1 MKRIFV
7 RYVSHEIRTPLNVS
21 ILGLKCLEDELRGES
36 TTTASTTMD
45 LGLPPTTSLS
55 PSAVVPFQK
64 KGYVSESI
72 SDVLDDVKISCA
84 MAVEILNDLLLY
96 EKIDDGIFSIAT
108 THMPV
113 KALVEEA
120 EKMFRMQARAA
131 NVEFVLDLQDKLLD
145 TAFVDVDKGKLHQ
158 VLRNLVTNA
167 IKFTSANGEVRLTC
181 RVLQEEENVPLESS
195 TGVATAEGCIAQPHF
210 VPLLQ
215 RHERGRVSRSDSFS
229 SMGSSDFSQAY
240 SQSSRGNLIHFA
252 TLEHDALPY
261 GSANATSSLAGAA
274 SITAQSVGTS
284 SSSSRSGP
292 QPLSSSPYVMN
303 QWPSVLHRQYD
314 VSEIIDPVSA
324 KYSSHQRRKRP
335 RWDDDTK
342 AVSAPPHVASEDDD
356 AAPVVEEVLP
366 PVVRKFVRIAV
377 QDTGPGI
384 SAEDQSQLFHEFIQ
398 VKADKLQNGQGSGLG
413 LWIAANIMKMHGGR
427 IGVMSEGEG
436 KGSTFLIDIPLV
448 EEEDTSERLDERA
461 AVDDEMLPNKRPRLA
476 VSHDP
481 EDDHTPS
488 SLSLRG
494 GQRSSALASPELLD
508 VNPLMVPHGSR
519 ATMVHDSSAGNKEAM
534 ACTQPRRLLKDIN
547 VLIVDD
553 VPSNRK
559 VVRRLLRDKFGSIDE
574 AENGQVAVNKVHDAI
589 EQGKPFDLILMDF
602 MMPVMNGLDATRL
615 IQARC
620 HGNTPHDVLVIG
632 VTGNGLEADIAA
644 FKEAGAD
651 EVMLKPLDYPTF
663 LEHLYKYGYDV
674 TLATRP

>member
-1 MKRIFV
+1 MSSQQALKTKQVFV
-7 RYVSHEIRTPLNVS
+7 RYVSHEIRTPLNIAVLGMDYLEEKLNLADEQKGAIGDTMEEIKLSCS
-21 ILGLKCLEDELRGES
+21 I
-36 TTTASTTMD
+36 
-45 LGLPPTTSLS
+45 
-55 PSAVVPFQK
+55 
-64 KGYVSESI
+64 
-72 SDVLDDVKISCA
+72 
-84 MAVEILNDLLLY
+84 AVEILNDFLLY
-96 EKIDDGIFSIAT
+96 EKMDDGIFNLSLSRVFFAPIIDES
-108 THMPV
+108 H
-113 KALVEEA
+113 KL
-120 EKMFRMQARAA
+120 F
-131 NVEFVLDLQDKLLD
+131 DLQAKSANISFTTDLKCPYVRHTEIL
-145 TAFVDVDKGKLHQ
+145 VDRKKFYQ
-158 VLRNLVTNA
+158 VLRNLLSNA
-167 IKFTSANGEVRLTC
+167 IKFTPEGGTVTLTAYVVNVAEKSAGYPEGDTSWWQMLDGHPIYFAAEVPRYSAAADSAVST
-181 RVLQEEENVPLESS
+181 SS
-195 TGVATAEGCIAQPHF
+195 TPHATTSSQGNHDKGSGMLASKASFTGAFQPPQESLTISTSPA
-210 VPLLQ
+210 VPDL
-215 RHERGRVSRSDSFS
+215 SN
-229 SMGSSDFSQAY
+229 SQ
-240 SQSSRGNLIHFA
+240 
-252 TLEHDALPY
+252 
-261 GSANATSSLAGAA
+261 ATSS
-274 SITAQSVGTS
+274 SMTMVF
-284 SSSSRSGP
+284 
-292 QPLSSSPYVMN
+292 
-303 QWPSVLHRQYD
+303 D
-314 VSEIIDPVSA
+314 VPKIDDCPAFLRIIVS
-324 KYSSHQRRKRP
+324 
-335 RWDDDTK
+335 
-342 AVSAPPHVASEDDD
+342 
-356 AAPVVEEVLP
+356 
-366 PVVRKFVRIAV
+366 
-377 QDTGPGI
+377 DTGAGI
-384 SAEDQSQLFHEFIQ
+384 DVADQKNLFHQFIQ
-398 VKADKLQNGQGSGLG
+398 VRPDKLQQGQGSGLG

-461 AVDDEMLPNKRPRLA
+461 AVDDVMLPNKRPRLA

-494 GQRSSALASPELLD
+494 GHQSSALASPELLD
-508 VNPLMVPHGSR
+508 VNPLPVPHGSR
-519 ATMVHDSSAGNKEAM
+519 ATMIHHSSAGNKEAM

-663 LEHLYKYGYDV
+663 LKHLYKYGYDV
-674 TLATRP
+674 TLTTRP

>member
-1 MKRIFV
+1 MTIRQAGNTLLSMMLSRGINILNRHIGDLFALTLPDDFPLNWQSLRKLRDANIEMVTTTVTSSTESGTATSIKFRGEVMFLNEHASQPDQTMAVFLINPYVSAMQDLMQLDLSLNDLPKHSFQRDVLLIGEHIRSETDYGIKLTQLSKRLDQESKKAKDALKMKRIFV

-45 LGLPPTTSLS
+45 LGLPPTSSLS
-55 PSAVVPFQK
+55 PSAVAPFQK

-84 MAVEILNDLLLY
+84 LAVEILNDLLLY

-131 NVEFVLDLQDKLLD
+131 NVEFVLDLHDKLLD
-145 TAFVDVDKGKLHQ
+145 MAFVDVDKGKLHQ

-210 VPLLQ
+210 LPLLQ

-284 SSSSRSGP
+284 SSSSR
-292 QPLSSSPYVMN
+292 
-303 QWPSVLHRQYD
+303 
-314 VSEIIDPVSA
+314 
-324 KYSSHQRRKRP
+324 
-335 RWDDDTK
+335 
-342 AVSAPPHVASEDDD
+342 
-356 AAPVVEEVLP
+356 
-366 PVVRKFVRIAV
+366 
-377 QDTGPGI
+377 
-384 SAEDQSQLFHEFIQ
+384 AEDQSQLFHEFIQ

-461 AVDDEMLPNKRPRLA
+461 AVDDVMLPNKRPRLA

-494 GQRSSALASPELLD
+494 GHQSSALASPELLD
-508 VNPLMVPHGSR
+508 VNPLLVPHGSR

-574 AENGQVAVNKVHDAI
+574 AENGQVAVNKWFSVY
-589 EQGKPFDLILMDF
+589 
-602 MMPVMNGLDATRL
+602 V
-615 IQARC
+615 
-620 HGNTPHDVLVIG
+620 
-632 VTGNGLEADIAA
+632 
-644 FKEAGAD
+644 
-651 EVMLKPLDYPTF
+651 F
-663 LEHLYKYGYDV
+663 L
-674 TLATRP
+674 